1 LLGTDRTQQ
10 RDNIRELFDLLG
22 RKECNKH
29 LLFFLLDLVVVRL
42 VPELSDLTP
51 KELFELRAG

>member
-1 LLGTDRTQQ
+1 V
-10 RDNIRELFDLLG
+10 RDLFDLLS

-42 VPELSDLTP
+42 VPELASETP
-51 KELFELRAG
+51 KELFEMRTA